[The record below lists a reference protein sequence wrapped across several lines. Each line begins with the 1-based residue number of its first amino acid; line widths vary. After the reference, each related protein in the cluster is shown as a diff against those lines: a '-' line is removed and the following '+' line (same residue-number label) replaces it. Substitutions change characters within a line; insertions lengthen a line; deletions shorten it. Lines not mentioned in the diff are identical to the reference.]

1 MWSTTRNAQKNPKEV
16 TEIMNSMKK
25 GYALV
30 KDSKVSAN
38 VSNDHKINRRYDEP
52 REDVCPNKR
61 VLNGVCPSRTTYK
74 DQEIDRVMRKP
85 AKDLMNSRM
94 GVCPNV
100 R

>member
-1 MWSTTRNAQKNPKEV
+1 
-16 TEIMNSMKK
+16 MKR

-30 KDSKVSAN
+30 KDSKVSEN
-38 VSNDHKINRRYDEP
+38 VSNNHEINRRYDEP
-52 REDVCPNKR
+52 RDGVCPNKR
-61 VLNGVCPSRTTYK
+61 VLNGVYPNMTTRK
-74 DQEIDRVMRKP
+74 DQEIDRVMRKL

>member
-52 REDVCPNKR
+52 REGVCPNKR
-61 VLNGVCPSRTTYK
+61 VLKGVCPSMTTRK

>member
-1 MWSTTRNAQKNPKEV
+1 MWSTTRNAQKNLKEV

-38 VSNDHKINRRYDEP
+38 VSNDHEINRRYDEP
-52 REDVCPNKR
+52 REGVCPNKR
-61 VLNGVCPSRTTYK
+61 VLKGVCPSMTTRK